1 MSPDSFSIEIS
12 NDPADLDR
20 AMNAFTAFVKEKGVP
35 RQGWSHLQLA
45 LDEIVSNII
54 KYGYDDADTHLIR
67 ISCTVKDDFLEMEI
81 FDDSRPFNVLE
92 RPDPDTAATLEAR
105 PIGGLGIFLIK
116 KLLDAHEY
124 TREGN
129 INHLVLRKSFGGRS
143 GAK

>member
-1 MSPDSFSIEIS
+1 MNHFSIEIS

-20 AMNAFTAFVKEKGVP
+20 AMDAFTAFVKAKGIP
-35 RQGWSHLQLA
+35 RAGWSHLQLA

-54 KYGYDDADTHLIR
+54 KYGYDDEDTHLIR
-67 ISCTVKDDFLEMEI
+67 ISCIVKDDFLEMEI

-92 RPDPDTAATLEAR
+92 RSDPDTTQSVEAR
-105 PIGGLGIFLIK
+105 PIGGLGIFLVK

-129 INHLVLRKSFGGRS
+129 INHLVLRKTFGGRS
-143 GAK
+143 GPK